1 MNLTKFIVYSTAGA
15 FLWSMLLVYAGT
27 VLGENWVD
35 IREALR
41 PFDLLIAV
49 LIVVG
54 RRPVRLVP
62 PRAAGSPPQRQP
74 PADPPG

>member
-1 MNLTKFIVYSTAGA
+1 
-15 FLWSMLLVYAGT
+15 MLLVYAGT

-54 RRPVRLVP
+54 VVLFVWFHLGRPGLRRS
-62 PRAAGSPPQRQP
+62 GSA
-74 PADPPG
+74 ADPPG